1 MIRNRFSLFITCL
14 TALMLVWSLASFA
27 SEGKPSFEPSIIV
40 YTSEDLLSPGAD
52 LSDGGYTPIEITDLT
67 FLAWVDLMPLA
78 DFAHHTVYILVAAN
92 GEVRVEKGWWPPEL
106 DGEIILYGDE
116 PSYVEFPM
124 TLLTEEDFLKIY
136 AYPEAL
142 NSKDELLD
150 GDNPIVITDTT
161 LLYWIDPDPDAD
173 FCTHLYIFWFPQRAW
188 SESNTV
194 TGGLRSMARE
204 FSMQNHQ
211 LISRHRLKIYLNHP
225 MAAAK
230 KMMTIE

>member
-1 MIRNRFSLFITCL
+1 
-14 TALMLVWSLASFA
+14 MLVWSLASFA

-67 FLAWVDLMPLA
+67 FLACEDLMPLA

-173 FCTHLYIFWFPQRAW
+173 FSHPSIYILVSSEGVVRVEHGDWWPTLNGERILYAEPPTYLETPF
-188 SESNTV
+188 ED
-194 TGGLRSMARE
+194 
-204 FSMQNHQ
+204 
-211 LISRHRLKIYLNHP
+211 LIPEPPYGCR
-225 MAAAK
+225 K
-230 KMMTIE
+230 KDDDD